1 MDSREKHLAINN
13 RLIISDNMISFKLK
27 KLNNWLPGA
36 AAGNSQQLLSQKDPG
51 ERELGGGK
59 TAPLRDE
66 VEKRGNKEGAGV
78 LRLTP

>member
-1 MDSREKHLAINN
+1 MASWCSSWQLSAAVEPEGSRRKRA
-13 RLIISDNMISFKLK
+13 
-27 KLNNWLPGA
+27 
-36 AAGNSQQLLSQKDPG
+36 
-51 ERELGGGK
+51 GGGK